1 MKWDADSRTDFGNRK
16 SKPILDCDL
25 QKNGND
31 GRNCVPDGWVFP
43 ETLIWVSTDKKII
56 YSIDFRQ
63 SSFVWTERHIAILP
77 VSSNKHKR
85 SFILVVGNSVG

>member
-1 MKWDADSRTDFGNRK
+1 M
-16 SKPILDCDL
+16 PILEL
-25 QKNGND
+25 ILEIAKVSQYSIAIFKKNGND

-77 VSSNKHKR
+77 VSSNKYKR